1 MDLSFSELKDLVFN
15 ASLGSN
21 LPTGIG
27 EDLSLAVT
35 FLESRSLPGGK
46 EFLNSLKCERYP
58 SLPPQKKGPCL
69 IFCNAR
75 ALFEGVTAIDF
86 LVSEVCESVILK
98 NIDSEILLLGLA
110 SNYRG
115 SSFSFYQNK
124 RVCAGIVNDELV
136 YKHENNKSNNDVE
149 IFLKDSQL
157 NNPLIKC
164 TRMSLDKNTFQELIN
179 LASNMLVP
187 ESELSREKGAGAGNI
202 DND

>member
-46 EFLNSLKCERYP
+46 EFLDSLKCERYP
-58 SLPPQKKGPCL
+58 SLLPQKKGSSL
-69 IFCNAR
+69 IFGNSR
-75 ALFEGVTAIDF
+75 AIFEGVTAIDF

-98 NIDSEILLLGLA
+98 NIDSQMLLLGLA
-110 SNYRG
+110 SNYREC
-115 SSFSFYQNK
+115 SFSFYKNK
-124 RVCAGIVNDELV
+124 ELYANIFNNELV
-136 YKHENNKSNNDVE
+136 FKHKNYNCSDDIE
-149 IFLKDSQL
+149 IHLNDSQL
-157 NNPLIKC
+157 EYPLAKRS
-164 TRMSLDKNTFQELIN
+164 RMLLDGNVFKELSN

-187 ESELSREKGAGAGNI
+187 ESELSRTTGAGAGNI

>member
-1 MDLSFSELKDLVFN
+1 MDLSFSELKDLIFN

-21 LPTGIG
+21 LPAGIG

-46 EFLNSLKCERYP
+46 EFLNSLKCKRHP
-58 SLPPQKKGPCL
+58 SLPPQKKGSRL
-69 IFCNAR
+69 VFCNAR
-75 ALFEGVTAIDF
+75 AIFEGVTSIDF

-98 NIDSEILLLGLA
+98 NIDSQMLLLGLA

-115 SSFSFYQNK
+115 SSFSFYKNK
-124 RVCAGIVNDELV
+124 VVYASIFNDELV
-136 YKHENNKSNNDVE
+136 SKHEIYKSSNDIE
-149 IFLKDSQL
+149 ICLNDSQL
-157 NNPLIKC
+157 DNPLAKG
-164 TRMSLDKNTFQELIN
+164 TRMSLDKNTFQELIK

-187 ESELSREKGAGAGNI
+187 ESELSRKKGAGAGNI

>member
-1 MDLSFSELKDLVFN
+1 MDLSFSELKDLIFN

-21 LPTGIG
+21 LPAGIG
-27 EDLSLAVT
+27 EDLSMAVT

-46 EFLNSLKCERYP
+46 EFLNSLECERYP
-58 SLPPQKKGPCL
+58 TLPPQKKGSHL

-75 ALFEGVTAIDF
+75 AIFEGVAAIDF
-86 LVSEVCESVILK
+86 LVSEVCERVILK
-98 NIDSEILLLGLA
+98 NIDSQMLLLGLA

-115 SSFSFYQNK
+115 SSFSFYKNK
-124 RVCAGIVNDELV
+124 RVCAGIFNDGLF
-136 YKHENNKSNNDVE
+136 YKQEYNKSNNDIE

-157 NNPLIKC
+157 KNPLPQC
-164 TRMSLDKNTFQELIN
+164 TRMSLDKKTFQELIK

>member
-15 ASLGSN
+15 ASLGGN

-58 SLPPQKKGPCL
+58 SLPPQKKGSCL

-75 ALFEGVTAIDF
+75 AIFEGVTAIDF
-86 LVSEVCESVILK
+86 LVSEACESVILK
-98 NIDSEILLLGLA
+98 NIDSQMLLLGLA
-110 SNYRG
+110 SNYREYN
-115 SSFSFYQNK
+115 FSFYKNK
-124 RVCAGIVNDELV
+124 AVYASIFNGELV
-136 YKHENNKSNNDVE
+136 CKHENYNCGNDIE
-149 IFLKDSQL
+149 IFLDDSQL
-157 NNPLIKC
+157 NNPLAKC
-164 TRMSLDKNTFQELIN
+164 TRMSLDKNIIQELN
-179 LASNMLVP
+179 KLASNMLVP